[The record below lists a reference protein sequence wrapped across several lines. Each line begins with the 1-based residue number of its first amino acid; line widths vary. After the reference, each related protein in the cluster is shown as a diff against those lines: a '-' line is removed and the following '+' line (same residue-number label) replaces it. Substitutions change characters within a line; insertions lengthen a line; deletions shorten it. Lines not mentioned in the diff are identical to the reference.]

1 MTTNASGCPHTTTL
15 QLTIS
20 NGAITAQP
28 TAPTICK
35 SIGATASISVE
46 VSGANLPTYQWQVQT
61 ASSTTVWTP
70 IVNNANYSGAT
81 SATLNI
87 TRTTTSLPAT
97 GTKYRVLVTSC
108 GTTVTSNA
116 VALAELATLSKAAT
130 IAVVTRL
137 TPTATTCEGTT
148 VDLSLAAGSIGNVQ
162 WEMSTTSA
170 TEGFS
175 NVGSLIQQSALSA
188 VNTIMSFT
196 TPTLTQDTWFR
207 VVATNGVCSSATSA
221 AIKINVSTTPT
232 AGTIAA
238 GDITVCAPLVAPSS
252 TVFDVTG
259 SALANSITNSTTLSL
274 EGTTSGTTIVWE
286 RSTNFVNATDAAPVW
301 STVTNLTATTETGA
315 SYSGVGTVD
324 LVVGNLAADTWFRA
338 RVINGACSVTT
349 DVVKITVS
357 KSAKAGTVTSPTT
370 VCTGGS
376 ITFTSAAY
384 TGSAIAWQ
392 VSTTSSTTGFE
403 TVAGANGLTFT
414 MDNVT
419 LVAPGQKF
427 YVRSVVTS
435 GACTQA
441 RSAVKTITVNPL
453 SVAGTVTGA
462 GIVCSGGGA
471 TLKLAGNVGTIQWE
485 YSADGVDYVN
495 VPTATVGSA
504 STFSTTSATGTS
516 ATYVLTNVTA
526 GTYFRAK
533 VTSGACSASYTTP
546 VQMVIGTEA
555 VAGTATAASST
566 ICAASGTTITLTGSV
581 GSITWQ
587 KSSNWTAAT
596 PTWTAV
602 TNATAS
608 TLATGNLTA
617 STAFK
622 AVVTIGSCSIV
633 ETTPVIITVNL
644 AAKGGTVA
652 IATTNPGAT
661 ICAGSSKTLTVS
673 GNVGTIQWQMS
684 TTSATEGFENV
695 SGATSSPYTFTNIT
709 QNAWFRVVA
718 TSGVCTTTANSTAVG
733 ITVTT
738 IPAVAGTISGTNSV
752 CTATGSTLTLGGS
765 TGSIVWQKA
774 VAPFTTW
781 AAISGQTSATLATG
795 NLSATT
801 AYRAILTS
809 GSCTATTSAYV
820 VTVSPLAKAATVT
833 GNSLIK
839 TLPNAICTTT
849 TAPLTL
855 GTGTVGTIQWQFYN
869 AGSSA
874 TAVSAT
880 TANSFTWTDIDGA
893 TSSVLAA
900 SSATIGN
907 VWFRV
912 KMTSG
917 PCSVVYSTPVNVW
930 FKLCNTREQA
940 PVTIFNVKGYPN
952 PYSTNF
958 TVSLETPSD
967 SMVYVSVY
975 DMTGKQI
982 ENREVTPS
990 ELQDLQL
997 GSNWSTGVYNVI
1009 VAQDNQ
1015 VKTMRMIKK

>member
-1 MTTNASGCPHTTTL
+1 
-15 QLTIS
+15 
-20 NGAITAQP
+20 
-28 TAPTICK
+28 
-35 SIGATASISVE
+35 
-46 VSGANLPTYQWQVQT
+46 
-61 ASSTTVWTP
+61 
-70 IVNNANYSGAT
+70 
-81 SATLNI
+81 
-87 TRTTTSLPAT
+87 
-97 GTKYRVLVTSC
+97 
-108 GTTVTSNA
+108 
-116 VALAELATLSKAAT
+116 
-130 IAVVTRL
+130 
-137 TPTATTCEGTT
+137 
-148 VDLSLAAGSIGNVQ
+148 
-162 WEMSTTSA
+162 
-170 TEGFS
+170 
-175 NVGSLIQQSALSA
+175 
-188 VNTIMSFT
+188 
-196 TPTLTQDTWFR
+196 
-207 VVATNGVCSSATSA
+207 
-221 AIKINVSTTPT
+221 
-232 AGTIAA
+232 
-238 GDITVCAPLVAPSS
+238 
-252 TVFDVTG
+252 
-259 SALANSITNSTTLSL
+259 
-274 EGTTSGTTIVWE
+274 
-286 RSTNFVNATDAAPVW
+286 
-301 STVTNLTATTETGA
+301 
-315 SYSGVGTVD
+315 
-324 LVVGNLAADTWFRA
+324 
-338 RVINGACSVTT
+338 
-349 DVVKITVS
+349 
-357 KSAKAGTVTSPTT
+357 
-370 VCTGGS
+370 
-376 ITFTSAAY
+376 
-384 TGSAIAWQ
+384 
-392 VSTTSSTTGFE
+392 
-403 TVAGANGLTFT
+403 

-427 YVRSVVTS
+427 YVRSVVSS

-441 RSAVKTITVNPL
+441 RSAVRTVTVDPT

-471 TLKLAGNVGTIQWE
+471 TLRLAGNVGLIQWE

-495 VPTATVGSA
+495 VPTATGSA
-504 STFSTTSATGTS
+504 STFSTTSANGTS

-533 VTSGACSASYTTP
+533 VTSGSCSASYTTP

-566 ICAASGTTITLTGSV
+566 ICAASGTTITLTGNI
-581 GSITWQ
+581 GAIQWQ

-617 STAFK
+617 STAFR
-622 AVVTIGSCSIV
+622 AVVSIGSCSTV

-644 AAKGGTVA
+644 AAKGGTAA

-661 ICAGSSKTLTVS
+661 ICTGSSKTLTVT
-673 GNVGTIQWQMS
+673 GNVGSIQWQMS

-695 SGATSSPYTFTNIT
+695 SGATSSPYMFTNIT

-718 TSGVCTTTANSTAVG
+718 TSGVCTTTANSTVVA

-738 IPAVAGTISGTNSV
+738 IPAVAGTISGNNSV
-752 CTATGSTLTLGGS
+752 CTGTGSTLTLEGS

-801 AYRAILTS
+801 AFRAILTS

-820 VTVSPLAKAATVT
+820 VTVSPLAKAASVT
-833 GNSLIK
+833 GH
-839 TLPNAICTTT
+839 TGATTAATAICTSATRT
-849 TAPLTL
+849 LTL

-869 AGSSA
+869 AGTST

-880 TANSFTWTDIDGA
+880 TASSFTWTDIAGA
-893 TSSVLAA
+893 NASVLAA
-900 SSATIGN
+900 SSAATGN

-930 FKLCNTREQA
+930 FKSCGSTREEA
-940 PVTIFNVKGYPN
+940 PITIFTVKGYPN

-958 TVSLETPSD
+958 TLSLDTPSD
-967 SMVYVSVY
+967 SMVYVSVF
-975 DMTGKQI
+975 DMTGKLI
-982 ENREVTPS
+982 ENREVMPS
-990 ELQDLQL
+990 DLEDLQL

-1015 VKTMRMIKK
+1015 MKTMRMIKK